1 MEKGHEIWYMES
13 KEPHTTVAR
22 ELQKYKL
29 NLVGVHDARWDKGGI
44 VRGDFFLWKMEL

>member
-1 MEKGHEIWYMES
+1 MES